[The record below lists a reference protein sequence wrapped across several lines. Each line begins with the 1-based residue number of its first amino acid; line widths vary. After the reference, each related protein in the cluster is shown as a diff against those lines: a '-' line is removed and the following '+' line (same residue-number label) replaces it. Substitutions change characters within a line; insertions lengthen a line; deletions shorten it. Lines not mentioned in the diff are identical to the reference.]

1 MYLND
6 ELIDKLMKPF
16 MDRQEEIDQWVLE
29 QIAKKI
35 NAIGEISQ
43 SDLRKLIKM
52 RDTEADVHRIN
63 KELGKMTN
71 KQVIEIKKLIQN
83 IALQSYLDA
92 KPFYDYRYKKY
103 IPYKQNVKLQRM
115 INAIAR
121 RTQGT
126 YKNIAKAQAFM
137 IRDSKGNLVQ
147 TPLAEAYQKV
157 VDRGIQ
163 AASGGIV
170 DYNTAMRK
178 TLKDLINGG
187 VQRAEYI
194 TEKGRRHSQRLDTAV
209 RRNVLD
215 GIRETYQTMQNIV
228 GEEFGADG
236 VEITVHAYPA
246 PDHAKIQGHEFTKK
260 MFEEKI
266 QQNQQF
272 TDINGN
278 VYIPFKRQIGTL
290 NCRHFVIEKVIGY
303 SDPIYTEKQLQEILD
318 RNEKGYTLP
327 SGKHLTMYQCTQE
340 QNRYELMVRKAKE
353 GYLIAST
360 AGDKL
365 LAGKY
370 KARVS
375 DLIKKYKAFS
385 KACGLSPRPNDYRVA
400 GYK

>member
-6 ELIDKLMKPF
+6 ELIDKLIKPF

-43 SDLRKLIKM
+43 SDLWKLIKM
-52 RDTEADVHRIN
+52 RDTGADVQKIN
-63 KELGKMTN
+63 EELGKMTN
-71 KQVIEIKKLIQN
+71 KQVAEIKKLIQN

-92 KPFYDYRYKKY
+92 KPFYDYRHKKY

-115 INAIAR
+115 VNAIAR

-137 IRDSKGNLVQ
+137 VRDSKGNLVQ

-157 VDRGIQ
+157 VDKGIQ
-163 AASGGIV
+163 AASGGII
-170 DYNTAMRK
+170 DYSTAMRK

-187 VQRAEYI
+187 VQRAEYV
-194 TEKGRRHSQRLDTAV
+194 TEKGRHHSQRLDTAV

-272 TDINGN
+272 TDIHGN
-278 VYIPFKRQIGTL
+278 IYVPFKRQIGTL
-290 NCRHFVIEKVIGY
+290 NCRHFAIEKVIGY
-303 SDPIYTEKQLQEILD
+303 SDPTYTEKQLQEILD

-327 SGKHLTMYQCTQE
+327 NGKHLTMYQCTQE
-340 QNRYELMVRKAKE
+340 QNRYELMIRKAKE
-353 GYLIAST
+353 GYIIANT

-370 KARVS
+370 KARVN

-385 KACGLSPRPNDYRVA
+385 KACGLSLRPNDYKVA
-400 GYK
+400 RYK

>member
-6 ELIDKLMKPF
+6 ELIDKLIKPF

-43 SDLRKLIKM
+43 SDLQKLIKM
-52 RDTEADVHRIN
+52 RDTGADVHRIN
-63 KELGKMTN
+63 EELGKMTN
-71 KQVIEIKKLIQN
+71 KQVAEIKKLIQN

-92 KPFYDYRYKKY
+92 KPFYDYRHKKY
-103 IPYKQNVKLQRM
+103 IPYKQNVKLQRLV
-115 INAIAR
+115 NAIAR

-137 IRDSKGNLVQ
+137 VRDSKGNLVQ

-163 AASGGIV
+163 AASGGII

-187 VQRAEYI
+187 VQHAEYV
-194 TEKGRRHSQRLDTAV
+194 TEKGRHHSQRLDTAV

-272 TDINGN
+272 TDIHGN
-278 VYIPFKRQIGTL
+278 IYVPFKRQIGTL
-290 NCRHFVIEKVIGY
+290 NCRHFAIEKVIGY
-303 SDPIYTEKQLQEILD
+303 SDPTYTEKQLQEILD

-327 SGKHLTMYQCTQE
+327 NGKHLTMYQCTQE
-340 QNRYELMVRKAKE
+340 QNRYELMIRKAKE
-353 GYLIAST
+353 GYLIANI

-370 KARVS
+370 KARVN
-375 DLIKKYKAFS
+375 DLIKKYKSFS

-400 GYK
+400 GYR